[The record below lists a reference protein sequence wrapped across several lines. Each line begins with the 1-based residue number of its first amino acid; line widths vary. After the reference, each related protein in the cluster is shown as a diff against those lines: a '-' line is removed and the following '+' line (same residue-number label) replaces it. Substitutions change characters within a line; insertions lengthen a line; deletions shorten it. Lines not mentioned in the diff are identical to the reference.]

1 MECAGANSQ
10 NCTNI
15 KYNKTKINLSLRV
28 LSKPGGEVK
37 AIDYGEDLR
46 ELVGSGRT
54 SLWRKIGFRVEA
66 SASSQS

>member
-1 MECAGANSQ
+1 MCA
-10 NCTNI
+10 
-15 KYNKTKINLSLRV
+15 SLRV

-37 AIDYGEDLR
+37 ASDCGEGLR

-54 SLWRKIGFRVEA
+54 SLFRGRKIGFRVEA